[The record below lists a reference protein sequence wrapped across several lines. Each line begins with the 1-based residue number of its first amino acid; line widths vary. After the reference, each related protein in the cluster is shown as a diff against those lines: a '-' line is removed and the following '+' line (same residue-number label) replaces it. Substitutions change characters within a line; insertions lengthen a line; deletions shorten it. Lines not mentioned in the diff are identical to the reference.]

1 MISFKGATS
10 LQVRPEPLPLPQKQP
25 QGQPGAG
32 LTLVPPPRREPSART
47 ARAQASA
54 GNFPVSAIDSVRIRC
69 PQDVRRAAE
78 ALHNL
83 ALGHGMRAAPAHNIA
98 DKRTPTDAEG
108 NILARDVFGWT
119 DRKAWWRN
127 SRIALDS
134 PITSAC
140 RFESEPFWVNA
151 QGFRTRQPNHYLS
164 AIDLANF
171 AARAMTP
178 AAIVVPVHLPFGQ
191 IGAVSFNPLDPDMSD
206 LEDLFLAQGDAF
218 GTYARTFIASYVN
231 VMGSVQALPPGTRL
245 SKREVECLRWAAV
258 GKTDIE
264 MSMIMS
270 RSRATVRF
278 HIYNASV
285 KLNAVN
291 RSQTVFKAAQLGYI
305 SLNY

>member
-1 MISFKGATS
+1 MIPRKGSAATLPRS
-10 LQVRPEPLPLPQKQP
+10 TAGAVAQPKAEAQPRAAATITPLPV
-25 QGQPGAG
+25 GRA
-32 LTLVPPPRREPSART
+32 ART
-47 ARAQASA
+47 PV
-54 GNFPVSAIDSVRIRC
+54 FPVATIDSVRITC
-69 PQDVRRAAE
+69 PQDVHCAAE
-78 ALHNL
+78 ALHAL
-83 ALGHGMRAAPAHNIA
+83 ALAHGLRAAPAHNIA
-98 DKRTPTDAEG
+98 DKRTPIDAEG

-119 DRKAWWRN
+119 DAKAWWRN

-134 PITSAC
+134 PIASAC

-151 QGFRTRQPNHYLS
+151 DGFRTRQPNHYLA

-171 AARAMTP
+171 AARAMTR

-191 IGAVSFNPLDPDMSD
+191 IGAVSFNPLEPDVTD
-206 LEDLFLAQGDAF
+206 LEDLYVRQGDAL
-218 GTYARTFIASYVN
+218 GTYARTFIASYVHA
-231 VMGSVQALPPGTRL
+231 MGSVQALPPGTRL
-245 SKREVECLRWAAV
+245 SKREVECLRWAAI

-264 MSMIMS
+264 ISMIMS

-305 SLNY
+305 SLNT